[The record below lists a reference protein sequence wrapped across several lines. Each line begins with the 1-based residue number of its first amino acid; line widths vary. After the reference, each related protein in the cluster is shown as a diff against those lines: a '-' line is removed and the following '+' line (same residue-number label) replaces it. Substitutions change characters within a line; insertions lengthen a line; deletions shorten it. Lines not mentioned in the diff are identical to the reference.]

1 MSQVYLGNSG
11 LVQLK
16 RTSDESGFI
25 AKVARS
31 DINNQRNRFSYD
43 YVGSLGGGLGSLD
56 EDDQNTIEM
65 QYVPLIS
72 GDRVRFLRVDRDSN
86 NEWQPSAS
94 NQNLLLDAPGTPDND
109 FVAFVN
115 VDGMYGIRLYDN
127 FEDAFNNNIQRALDL
142 WPSDTAPT
150 EQYFR
155 VIAGQ
160 SDIYR
165 GFAGITN
172 YEFTTSREAIDLTSL
187 GKNYR
192 RYYSNGLIN
201 GQGVLDCFWLRD
213 SECKEDIDECESARY
228 LAELILRLEEGAV
241 FSSKFIL
248 DGQTTFGAYR
258 DRSVFYECDKCIL
271 TSVAVTVEPSQMVRT
286 RINFITSGPF
296 SLRYQYLP
304 AFLLTE
310 SGLARSGD
318 DLLLQETEDGIE
330 LLDDGL
336 D

>member
-72 GDRVRFLRVDRDSN
+72 GDRVRFLRVDRDSD
-86 NEWQPSAS
+86 NEWQPSTS
-94 NQNLLLDAPGTPDND
+94 NQNLLLNTPGTPDND

-115 VDGMYGIRLYDN
+115 VDGMYGIRLYNN
-127 FEDAFNNNIQRALDL
+127 FEDAFNNNIDQALDL
-142 WPSDTAPT
+142 YESGDVP
-150 EQYFR
+150 EVQYFR

-172 YEFTTSREAIDLTSL
+172 FEFTTSREAIDLTSL

-201 GQGVLDCFWLRD
+201 GQGVLDCFWMRD
-213 SECKEDIDECESARY
+213 DKCETALDQCESSRY
-228 LAELILRLEEGAV
+228 IAELILRLEEGAV
-241 FSSKFIL
+241 FSGKFVL
-248 DGQTTFGAYR
+248 DANPVVGVNR
-258 DRSVFYECDKCIL
+258 NPSVFYECNKCVL

-296 SLRYQYLP
+296 SLRYQFLP

-310 SGLARSGD
+310 GITRED
-318 DLLLQETEDGIE
+318 DDSLLLQETEEGLE